1 MQRQYPNYPIPAVS
15 GLIINPQGEVL
26 LVQRAH
32 EPGKGQWSLPG
43 GMVNLGE
50 TLQQALR
57 REVEEECGIKI
68 EVIKLLAAF
77 DRIFR
82 DDKGSINYH
91 YVVINFLCRWKSGL
105 LCTGSDSKDARW
117 YRPEELSMLDITPG
131 VGEFILQ
138 TYAEENIK

>member
-1 MQRQYPNYPIPAVS
+1 
-15 GLIINPQGEVL
+15 
-26 LVQRAH
+26 
-32 EPGKGQWSLPG
+32 
-43 GMVNLGE
+43 MVNLGE